1 VTLKAPEWLERRGEL
16 KIGSDGNTWFVLLRG
31 QPTYSLKAV
40 PVQGKFGCAIR
51 ETHNGRRIES
61 TNTCST
67 WEEAL
72 SQGLEDLRKALGW
85 E

>member
-1 VTLKAPEWLERRGEL
+1 VTLKAPAWLERRGEIKL
-16 KIGSDGNTWFVLLRG
+16 GSDGNTWFVLLRG

-40 PVQGKFGCAIR
+40 PVQGKFGCAIL

-61 TNTCST
+61 SNTHPAR
-67 WEEAL
+67 EEAL
-72 SQGLEDLRKALGW
+72 AHGLEDLRKALGW